1 MGIKTSLHHVLLI
14 FLVGKVYL
22 YFPTMVQRLIYRR
35 RNTHKTNSNKVK
47 IVKTP
52 GGRLVF
58 QHVKKRPSLPSCTQ
72 CTRKLPG
79 ITPLRPADKKRAPR
93 RQKTVTRAYGGHFC
107 HKCVKQ
113 RILRAFLVE
122 EQRIVAK
129 VMKIQKQAAKDD
141 SKSKK

>member
-1 MGIKTSLHHVLLI
+1 MGITKSFAKYLLI
-14 FLVGKVYL
+14 FYL
-22 YFPTMVQRLIYRR
+22 SKIIMVQRLAYRR

-58 QHVKKRPSLPSCTQ
+58 QHVKKRSSLPSCSH
-72 CTRKLPG
+72 CKRKLPG
-79 ITPLRPADKKRAPR
+79 ITPLRPADKHRAPR

-107 HKCVKQ
+107 GICVKQ

-122 EQRIVAK
+122 EQRIAAK
-129 VMKIQKQAAKDD
+129 VMKIQKMAHKDERP
-141 SKSKK
+141 SKK